1 VIILCVEFLCFGF
14 FYSSFLLLLHLPQSN
29 HPSKHNKLSMA
40 KKKSSKP
47 DERDIETEL
56 QGLIEQ
62 NQNLTKGMKKII
74 ESMEKKKT
82 NQ

>member
-1 VIILCVEFLCFGF
+1 
-14 FYSSFLLLLHLPQSN
+14 
-29 HPSKHNKLSMA
+29 MA